1 MLNLAAFV
9 FFVSVI
15 AALIG
20 FGGIAIGI
28 AIYARIVFFVL
39 FSLFVGL
46 LIIGR
51 RRVNKQAHELI

>member
-9 FFVSVI
+9 FFISVI

-28 AIYARIVFFVL
+28 ALYARIVFFIL
-39 FSLFVGL
+39 FGLFVGL

-51 RRVNKQAHELI
+51 RRVIKQAHELV